1 MRWTAKVRGHDI
13 AVESEQLQAFKDMY
27 VHDDLASRMSDLLL
41 FDMYV
46 LDIGFGVSPHDV
58 LKSIKNL
65 EEGEP
70 HSGIKPATMF
80 RKPPLKGMWHKHYF
94 SAQFLLQNI
103 SLALGKDG
111 LEKLITE
118 VFDPSK
124 PVITEEM
131 IEEVARRAT
140 MEQVEKRDA
149 DGKITGEW
157 VIFAKHDGKNYYL
170 ALNTHGAGDQFIYDR
185 ITEHCP
191 KTSPNWGLGWRR
203 VLPAS
208 ERA

>member
-1 MRWTAKVRGHDI
+1 MRWTAKMRGHDI
-13 AVESEQLQAFKDMY
+13 VVESEQLQAFKDMY
-27 VHDDLASRMSDLLL
+27 VHGDLVSRMSDLLL

-46 LDIGFGVSPHDV
+46 LDMEFGVSPHDV

-80 RKPPLKGMWHKHYF
+80 RKPPLKGLWHKHYF
-94 SAQFLLQNI
+94 SAQFLVQNI

-111 LEKLITE
+111 LEKLIAE

-140 MEQVEKRDA
+140 TEQVEKRDA
-149 DGKITGEW
+149 DGEITGEW
-157 VIFAKHDGKNYYL
+157 VIFAKHNGKNYYL

-185 ITEHCP
+185 IMEHCP
-191 KTSPNWGLGWRR
+191 KNFPDLGAW
-203 VLPAS
+203 VAAS
-208 ERA
+208 AAGA